1 MATTEEL
8 IRQAQILPL
17 SVESD
22 EKCMIDPETR
32 EIMVPETY
40 QLLGVESDEKA
51 ERIEFQ
57 CPKIVG
63 DNINLS
69 QLQIRVNF
77 QNANG
82 EKDQYIVTDLES
94 DIENI
99 TFSWLLSRKVTAY
112 KGEVRF
118 IVCAVK
124 ISGETITNEWNT
136 TVATAEVLEG
146 LEVDTP
152 SPTEQESDVIAQ
164 LLQIM
169 KDTSDQA
176 VEAVEAAEK
185 AGIESLQEFV
195 DRASNITFAISA
207 EDGGLDVTYKY
218 DDTEAE

>member
-1 MATTEEL
+1 MPVLSHRRCKMLTTEQLLDEME
-8 IRQAQILPL
+8 ADTNSL
-17 SVESD
+17 SVESL
-22 EKCMIDPETR
+22 EKCVIDPETR
-32 EIMVPETY
+32 EIRVPERFH
-40 QLLGVESDEKA
+40 LLGVESDEKV
-51 ERIEFQ
+51 ERTEFQ
-57 CPKIVG
+57 CPKVVG
-63 DNINLS
+63 DNIDLS

-94 DIENI
+94 DNENI

-124 ISGETITNEWNT
+124 ISGETVTNEWNT
-136 TVATAEVLEG
+136 TIATSEVLEG

-152 SPTEQESDVIAQ
+152 SPTEEESDVITQ

-176 VEAVEAAEK
+176 VQSIKQETQNAIETIQSLPIVEDH
-185 AGIESLQEFV
+185 I
-195 DRASNITFAISA
+195 ISFTKG
-207 EDGGLDVTYKY
+207 E
-218 DDTEAE
+218 